1 MTISKVIKGV
11 YLLAIFIVFLLT
23 IGNLVFY
30 NGILFPV
37 FGIMLCLFLLEL
49 LIWVEITEIK
59 EGKHDKTTSRS

>member
-1 MTISKVIKGV
+1 MTLSKVIKGV

-30 NGILFPV
+30 NGILLPV
-37 FGIMLCLFLLEL
+37 FGIMLCLFLLEV

-59 EGKHDKTTSRS
+59 EDKHD